1 MIAQV
6 NSAIRAPSKS
16 SSLIEEAKHTA
27 LNLEAIAFSRGFAM
41 PTIQPRTQ
49 PVAIHRPRP
58 TLKIAS
64 IEYRIQ
70 WDDKEQGWDVL
81 RNGVATD
88 VVARRKRTSAVASA
102 IRDAKA
108 EFNASS
114 ATVVVTCIE
123 GHQLETLWRGTQ
135 WLAGA
140 PADDALG
147 F

>member
-1 MIAQV
+1 
-6 NSAIRAPSKS
+6 
-16 SSLIEEAKHTA
+16 
-27 LNLEAIAFSRGFAM
+27 M
-41 PTIQPRTQ
+41 PTLQPRTQ
-49 PVAIHRPRP
+49 SVAIDRPRL

-88 VVARRKRTSAVASA
+88 VIARRKRTSAVASA

-108 EFNASS
+108 EFKTSS
-114 ATVVVTCIE
+114 ATVVVTCKE

-135 WLAGA
+135 WSASA
-140 PADDALG
+140 TDDALG
-147 F
+147 L